1 MLPSP
6 VAARPIPRSSA
17 RARPLPPAERRA
29 ALAAATLPLLLR
41 YGMAVT
47 TRQIAEASGVAEG
60 TLFRVFPD
68 KDAIIRATLD
78 AALDPVPMYEEL
90 ARVDAGLPLRP
101 RLIAATTILQRRLI
115 SIIGLLMAVGFN
127 QVNVDP
133 EARRIA
139 NEEANAAIARLLG
152 PDTDRLRLSVADVAR
167 MLRMLIFSGSHP
179 LITDGNPLSAEEI
192 VTLLLDGVLA
202 TTGYGPDGVDGA
214 RC

>member
-1 MLPSP
+1 M
-6 VAARPIPRSSA
+6 
-17 RARPLPPAERRA
+17 PPAERRA
-29 ALAAATLPLLLR
+29 ALAAATLPLLLAH
-41 YGMAVT
+41 GMAVT

-78 AALDPVPMYEEL
+78 AAMDPAPLYEEL
-90 ARVDAGLPLRP
+90 ARVDVGLPLRP
-101 RLIAATTILQRRLI
+101 RLIAATMIVQRRLI
-115 SIIGLLMAVGFN
+115 NIMGLLMAVGFN

-133 EARRIA
+133 EARRRA
-139 NEEANAAIARLLG
+139 NEETNATIARLLD
-152 PDTDRLRLSVADVAR
+152 PDTGRLRLSAAEVAR

-179 LITDGNPLSAEEI
+179 LLTEGNPLSPEEI

-202 TTGYGPDGVDGA
+202 HGPDDVDGA